1 MRITNAD
8 YSPLD
13 VLSELLSYTRCTN
26 AETEDFFQGPHASH
40 EWLTASWA
48 DKLDV
53 VLNSFRR
60 LGTDVY
66 EQQHIR
72 DYGVDVRLMFD
83 HAGEHHKVGFQLKS
97 NNEAVADSKPKRT
110 GESMVAVLKRQAFEA
125 SQRSGVTDWWIVLA
139 FDRAKHAKKVQAI
152 NAELLSGATLP
163 IRITVVDPRKAMSF
177 LSMSDQKID
186 AICTLLLC
194 ADDEVLKSAQREV
207 QCMGSFARKIV
218 LAHIGAAL
226 NGERQISQ
234 DEVWPWDAR
243 EDLDEETALEEIR
256 DLEGD
261 GFLVADDAGSGYT
274 IEPSA
279 YPGLC
284 ALYFEGRV
292 RHELS
297 PSAASEF
304 MERLVDE

>member
-13 VLSELLSYTRCTN
+13 VLSELLSYTRCSN
-26 AETEDFFQGPHASH
+26 VDTEDFFQDEHASH
-40 EWLTASWA
+40 DWLTARWA

-72 DYGVDVRLMFD
+72 DYGVDVRLTFD
-83 HAGEHHKVGFQLKS
+83 HKSEHHKVGFQLKS
-97 NNEAVADSKPKRT
+97 NNEAVADSRPNRT

-125 SQRSGVTDWWIVLA
+125 AQRSGVTDWWIVLA
-139 FDRAKHAKKVQAI
+139 FDRVKHAKKVQAI
-152 NAELLSGATLP
+152 NAELLSGTTLP
-163 IRITVVDPRKAMSF
+163 IRITVVDPRKAMAF

-194 ADDEVLKSAQREV
+194 ADDEVLKSAQSEV
-207 QCMGSFARKIV
+207 RNMGSFARKFV
-218 LAHIGAAL
+218 LSHIGDAL

-234 DEVWPWDAR
+234 DDIWSWNTVGDF
-243 EDLDEETALEEIR
+243 DDEKAIEEIR
-256 DLEGD
+256 DLESD
-261 GFLVADDAGSGYT
+261 GFLIVDDANAGYT
-274 IEPSA
+274 VEPGA

-292 RHELS
+292 RHELN
-297 PSAASEF
+297 PKAAAEF
-304 MERLVDE
+304 MERLVDD